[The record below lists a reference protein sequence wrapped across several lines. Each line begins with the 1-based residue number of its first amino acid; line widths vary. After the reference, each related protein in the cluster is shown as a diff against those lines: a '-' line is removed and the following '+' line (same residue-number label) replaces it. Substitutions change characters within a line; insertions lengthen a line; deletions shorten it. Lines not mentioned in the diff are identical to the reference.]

1 MTRLT
6 ENDSL
11 EVQVQV
17 QVQLTLYDALEVRMA
32 ILMIRVIKTDLYLA
46 LQRGLSV
53 SSSSGGSMLS
63 SHDQEK
69 LFKTLRKEPHFLL
82 TEMPDGSLVERAGT
96 DFLKEAS
103 GKCPA
108 VPADADQLTA

>member
-1 MTRLT
+1 LTRLT
-6 ENDSL
+6 ENDPL
-11 EVQVQV
+11 EV

-46 LQRGLSV
+46 LLRALSV
-53 SSSSGGSMLS
+53 SSSSGGSLLS

-69 LFKTLRKEPHFLL
+69 LFKTFSKEPHFML
-82 TEMPDGSLVERAGT
+82 TEIPDGSLVERAGT